1 MSAQVT
7 HSSHEGHSEH
17 EEPWMSAIAIGV
29 GLILL
34 GVFILATS
42 QGMHSF
48 IHTTEGLDHAIYIG
62 GMVACALLV
71 IFGAI
76 GILVGL
82 VNTSFGGGYG
92 DDDHGDD
99 GHDEHAHHGSW
110 SPIIMA
116 FGVML
121 FLMGFIEWNHEGNF
135 GILGAGLVITFA
147 GIANWWREDFGNDGK
162 SEPIAF
168 GEPFGGIEIRKVG
181 MWIFLM
187 SEVMIFGSFFSSYLR
202 LRTGWTTHWDV
213 ECDAFGHGTPC
224 PDGYVV
230 VASELINE
238 SFWTLLPGAINTFAL
253 ILSSFTL
260 VTALRHAKMPN
271 WQRPTGKLTGRWMPD
286 QRRAVRNNLVAT
298 LFLGSLFLVLKLIEW
313 DHMMNGAHPF
323 TIDTLAGSVFY
334 VTTGAHGFHVFVGL
348 LVLLFFSFKAQRGGW
363 SPDNAQSIEYFGLY
377 WHFVDLAWVAIFPAF
392 YLY

>member
-1 MSAQVT
+1 MSAHATQD
-7 HSSHEGHSEH
+7 
-17 EEPWMSAIAIGV
+17 EETWMSAIAIGV
-29 GLILL
+29 GLIVL
-34 GVFILATS
+34 GGAVLALS
-42 QGMHSF
+42 QAMHAF
-48 IHTTEGLDHAIYIG
+48 VHTTHGLDHAIYIG

-71 IFGAI
+71 IYGAI
-76 GILVGL
+76 AILSGL
-82 VNTSFGGGYG
+82 VNSAFGSDGH
-92 DDDHGDD
+92 DDHDDHGHDD
-99 GHDEHAHHGSW
+99 HAHHGSW

-116 FGVML
+116 FGAML
-121 FLMGFIEWNHEGNF
+121 FLMGFIQWNQSGAI
-135 GILGAGLVITFA
+135 GILGAGILILFA

-162 SEPIAF
+162 NEPMSY

-181 MWIFLM
+181 LWVFLM

-213 ECDAFGHGTPC
+213 DCDPFGGGGAVC

-253 ILSSFTL
+253 ILSSFTV
-260 VTALRHAKMPN
+260 VTALRHAQMVD
-271 WQRPTGKLTGRWMPD
+271 WQKPKNKLVAWWMPD
-286 QRRAVRNNLVAT
+286 QRRAIRNNLMMT
-298 LFLGSLFLVLKLIEW
+298 LALGSLFLVLKLIEW

-334 VTTGAHGFHVFVGL
+334 ITTGAHGFHVFVGL
-348 LVLLFFSFKAQRGGW
+348 IILLFFTFKAQKGGW
-363 SPDNAQSIEYFGLY
+363 TADNAQSIEYFGLY